1 MNNQIDNL
9 IRKRKGGIRLETDE
23 NDVLEGNEGKLAA
36 DDKPHQND
44 EVPDFQAE
52 IRLVSSS

>member
-1 MNNQIDNL
+1 M
-9 IRKRKGGIRLETDE
+9 IRKRKGGIRLETDD
-23 NDVLEGNEGKLAA
+23 NNVLEGNEGKLAA
-36 DDKPHQND
+36 DDKPHQNE

>member
-1 MNNQIDNL
+1 M
-9 IRKRKGGIRLETDE
+9 IRKRKGGIRLETDD
-23 NDVLEGNEGKLAA
+23 NNVLEGNEGTLGA
-36 DDKPHQND
+36 DDKPHQNE